1 MLEIVSDVVTVVF
14 PFLVYIFIGI
24 NRKKWLSWT
33 QNKQVFFLLSWLA
46 VSAVLVYSDLYIL
59 VLISIVLFLIELYL

>member
-1 MLEIVSDVVTVVF
+1 MLEIVSDVIIVIF

-33 QNKQVFFLLSWLA
+33 QNKQVFFLLSWVA
-46 VSAVLVYSDLYIL
+46 VSSVLVYSDLYIL
-59 VLISIVLFLIELYL
+59 VLVSIVLFLIELYL

>member
-1 MLEIVSDVVTVVF
+1 MLEIVSDVVIVVF

>member
-1 MLEIVSDVVTVVF
+1 MLEIVSDVIIVIF
-14 PFLVYIFIGI
+14 PFLVYMFIGI

-46 VSAVLVYSDLYIL
+46 VSSVLVYSDLYIL
-59 VLISIVLFLIELYL
+59 VLVSIVLFLIELYL

>member
-1 MLEIVSDVVTVVF
+1 MLETTTNIIMTIF
-14 PFLVYIFIGI
+14 PILAYMFVGI
-24 NRKKWLSWT
+24 DRKRWLSWT

>member
-1 MLEIVSDVVTVVF
+1 MLEIVSDVVIVVF
-14 PFLVYIFIGI
+14 PFLVYMFIGI

-59 VLISIVLFLIELYL
+59 VLVSIVLFLIELYL

>member
-1 MLEIVSDVVTVVF
+1 MLEIVSDVVIVIF
-14 PFLVYIFIGI
+14 PFLVYMFIGI

-59 VLISIVLFLIELYL
+59 VLVSIVLFLIELYL